1 MKTLPLPVFATLPA
15 PPMTAAGLRKRLDP
29 VVEVCRFARPIPL
42 EIRPTGKW
50 GGWCGGADSY
60 ADARVCISSSVVF
73 WSRDRLLKAYLHE
86 AGHRLLDG
94 REVAAHGPEFFA
106 MTAIL
111 YARANQFF
119 EGEALHFLS
128 LYDLQ
133 DVPEADKGHALNW
146 ALALAKELAP
156 TDKSAEEL
164 ASVVCLAWEQNVKE
178 REAKKLQT
186 AREKTAQINLKLE
199 VKIINTKLFLWRALA
214 AIGWA
219 AMIATAY
226 FSIVR

>member
-1 MKTLPLPVFATLPA
+1 MKSLAVFATLPA
-15 PPMTAAGLRKRLDP
+15 PPATAAWLRARLDP

-50 GGWCGGADSY
+50 GGWCGGANSY
-60 ADARVCISSSVVF
+60 ADGRVCISSAVVF
-73 WSRDRLLKAYLHE
+73 WSRDRLLEAYLHE

-94 REVAAHGPEFFA
+94 REVASHGPEFFA

-111 YARANQFF
+111 YTRANQFF

-128 LYDLQ
+128 LYDLH
-133 DVPEADKGHALNW
+133 DVPEAGKGHALNW

-156 TDKSAEEL
+156 IDRSAEEL
-164 ASVVCLAWEQNVKE
+164 ASVVCLAWAQKVKE
-178 REAKKLQT
+178 REAKKLQIE
-186 AREKTAQINLKLE
+186 REKVSLINLKLE
-199 VKIINTKLFLWRALA
+199 VINLNMKLLLWRALC

-219 AMIATAY
+219 GMVSTVY
-226 FSIVR
+226 LSIVR